1 MHECHTTCSLPILR
15 FQINSVYLLWVLLR
29 WKRSTSVRFGCFL
42 LLWHPGDT
50 HHRYQYLMFGNV
62 PTHHLQAQTNG
73 GAWWWVNI
81 FLAIHRM
88 WCGRMGVGSG
98 WRAHQRAIIYHYWFR
113 CWGRNQNPAA
123 AQWGP
128 KPQEHVP
135 TTMVAPTPEP
145 YWPMTMM
152 RSTFCFSSII
162 CENSGAVCFGSREII
177 VNLYALTLGSRRA
190 AWWRGFSAKAREM
203 NCGVVSFALV
213 THHLSFNYTV
223 KCVLEHGC
231 SLSAHIRIYIIHKLE
246 ANNHNGWEGR
256 TERWSSLG
264 KLWVS
269 NVGKNINVVIMHIYP
284 HNISFAKHF
293 YGLIE
298 ILQSGINGNYI
309 LSTQSRN
316 CKRTG
321 ALQDNSACYQMRA
334 KDDCSVIK
342 NWNVKSLEI
351 AFKKLLNNVPGRW
364 IRTSIQ

>member
-113 CWGRNQNPAA
+113 CWDRNQNPAA

-135 TTMVAPTPEP
+135 TTMVAPEP
-145 YWPMTMM
+145 YGPMTMM

-190 AWWRGFSAKAREM
+190 AWWRGFSVWR
-203 NCGVVSFALV
+203 
-213 THHLSFNYTV
+213 H
-223 KCVLEHGC
+223 
-231 SLSAHIRIYIIHKLE
+231 
-246 ANNHNGWEGR
+246 
-256 TERWSSLG
+256 
-264 KLWVS
+264 
-269 NVGKNINVVIMHIYP
+269 
-284 HNISFAKHF
+284 
-293 YGLIE
+293 
-298 ILQSGINGNYI
+298 
-309 LSTQSRN
+309 
-316 CKRTG
+316 
-321 ALQDNSACYQMRA
+321 
-334 KDDCSVIK
+334 
-342 NWNVKSLEI
+342 
-351 AFKKLLNNVPGRW
+351 GRW
-364 IRTSIQ
+364 IVVWFRLLWSLIIYHLTIRSNVCLNMVVLWAHIFVYTLYTN